1 MALFTFTDDSYTLG
15 NIREVDTRKVTI
27 LVNSDKDLRK
37 ARVGQLVTVPLSGAT
52 ECWLI
57 GMIDKVIKAVVTQPF
72 TPEIAEDDADEID
85 AFEDS
90 VVNTVKITLMGA
102 ARWDAVDQKYKFS
115 RSLDHVPEIDS
126 TCYVL
131 KDAHLE
137 EFMRVISECG
147 DGQHS
152 LELGSYKLNENARAY
167 VDGNKLFQRH
177 AALLGST
184 GSGKSW
190 TVASI
195 LERSSQLPSSNLVVF
210 DLHGEYKEL
219 SYAKQ
224 LRVPGPDEVDADDD
238 SLLFLPYWL
247 LNSEEIQSLFVDR
260 SEFSAHNQVVV
271 VQDAITEQKKAFLK
285 ANGRTD
291 LLQSFTLDSPIPY
304 SLNEVIG
311 KLKYLNEEKVEGSRG
326 PKNGPFNGE
335 FSRLLVRMASR
346 LNDRRYGF
354 LFNSP
359 DKYNQYDSLSMIAEK
374 LMGFGN
380 QKQSIK
386 VIDFSEVPADIL
398 PVIIGLVA
406 RIIYQVQFWT
416 DPNSRRPVAFVC
428 DEAHL
433 YLPRK
438 EGNPVERR
446 AVEAFEKIAK
456 EGRKY
461 GVALMIVSQRP
472 SDVSATILSQCNN
485 IISLRLTNADDQAT
499 VRKLLP
505 ESLESLLEALP
516 IMDVGEAM
524 VVGDSVLLPSRI
536 KIDPPTEK
544 PLSATIDF
552 WSRWQ
557 EDVNN
562 ADFALAVEN
571 MRRQNR
577 IKPQLVSA
585 ICTESKSC

>member
-1 MALFTFTDDSYTLG
+1 MALFTFNDDSYILG

-27 LVNSDKDLRK
+27 LVNTDKDLRK
-37 ARVGQLVTVPLSGAT
+37 ARVGQLVAVQLSGAT

-57 GMIDKVIKAVVTQPF
+57 GMIDKVIKAVVAPLPALEVQ
-72 TPEIAEDDADEID
+72 EDEADEID
-85 AFEDS
+85 AFEDI
-90 VVNTVKITLMGA
+90 VINTVKITLMGG
-102 ARWDAVDQKYKFS
+102 ARWDAIEQKYKFS

-147 DGQHS
+147 DGEHS

-195 LERSSQLPSSNLVVF
+195 LERSSKLPSSNLVVF

-224 LRVPGPDEVDADDD
+224 LRIPGPDEVDTDDD

-260 SEFSAHNQVVV
+260 SEFSAHNQVVI
-271 VQDAITEQKKAFLK
+271 VQDAITEQKKAFLQT
-285 ANGRTD
+285 NGRSD
-291 LLQSFTLDSPIPY
+291 LLQAFTLDSPIPY
-304 SLNEVIG
+304 SLDNVIG
-311 KLKYLNEEKVEGSRG
+311 KLRFLNEERIPGAQAGKE
-326 PKNGPFNGE
+326 KNGPFNGE

-346 LNDRRYGF
+346 LQDRRYGF

-359 DKYNQYDSLSMIAEK
+359 DKYNQYGSLSMIAET

-380 QKQSIK
+380 QKKNIK

-416 DPNSRRPVAFVC
+416 NPESRRPVAFVC

-536 KIDPPTEK
+536 KIDPPTET

-557 EDVNN
+557 ENVTNT
-562 ADFALAVEN
+562 DFALAVEN

-577 IKPQLVSA
+577 TKL
-585 ICTESKSC
+585 

>member
-1 MALFTFTDDSYTLG
+1 MALFTLNDDSYILG

-37 ARVGQLVTVPLSGAT
+37 ARVGQLVTVQLSGAT

-57 GMIDKVIKAVVTQPF
+57 GMIDKVIKAVVAQPLTQ
-72 TPEIAEDDADEID
+72 EVQEDDADEID

-90 VVNTVKITLMGA
+90 VINTVKITLMGGT
-102 ARWDAVDQKYKFS
+102 RWDAIEQKYKFS

-147 DGQHS
+147 DGEHS

-195 LERSSQLPSSNLVVF
+195 LERSSKLPSSNLVVF

-224 LRVPGPDEVDADDD
+224 MRIPGPDEVDTDDD

-271 VQDAITEQKKAFLK
+271 VQDAITEQKKSFLL
-285 ANGRTD
+285 ANERTD
-291 LLQSFTLDSPIPY
+291 LLQSFTLDSPIPF
-304 SLNEVIG
+304 SLDNVIE
-311 KLKYLNEEKVEGSRG
+311 KLRFLNEERVPGAQAGKE
-326 PKNGPFNGE
+326 KNGPFNGE

-346 LNDRRYGF
+346 LQDRRYGF

-359 DKYNQYDSLSMIAEK
+359 EKYNQYSSLSMIAEK
-374 LMGFGN
+374 LMGFGIH
-380 QKQSIK
+380 KKSIK

-416 DPNSRRPVAFVC
+416 DPTDRRPIAFVC

-433 YLPRK
+433 YLPKK

-472 SDVSATILSQCNN
+472 SDVSTTILSQCNN

-536 KIDPPTEK
+536 KVDPPTEK

-557 EDVNN
+557 ENVTN
-562 ADFALAVEN
+562 ADFVLAVEN

-577 IKPQLVSA
+577 TKF
-585 ICTESKSC
+585 

>member
-1 MALFTFTDDSYTLG
+1 MALFTFNDDSYILG

-27 LVNSDKDLRK
+27 LVNTDKDLRK
-37 ARVGQLVTVPLSGAT
+37 ARVGQLVAVQLSGAT

-57 GMIDKVIKAVVTQPF
+57 GMIDKVIKAVVAPLPALEVQ
-72 TPEIAEDDADEID
+72 EDEADEID
-85 AFEDS
+85 AFEDI
-90 VVNTVKITLMGA
+90 VINTVKITLMGG
-102 ARWDAVDQKYKFS
+102 ARWDAIEQKYKFS

-147 DGQHS
+147 DGEHS

-195 LERSSQLPSSNLVVF
+195 LERSSKLPSSNLVVF
-210 DLHGEYKEL
+210 DLLGEYKEL

-224 LRVPGPDEVDADDD
+224 LRIPGPDEVDTDDD

-260 SEFSAHNQVVV
+260 SEFSAHNQVVI
-271 VQDAITEQKKAFLK
+271 VQDAITEQKKAFLQT
-285 ANGRTD
+285 NGRSD
-291 LLQSFTLDSPIPY
+291 LLQAFTLDSPIPY
-304 SLNEVIG
+304 SLDNVIG
-311 KLKYLNEEKVEGSRG
+311 KLRFLNEERIPGAQAGKE
-326 PKNGPFNGE
+326 KNGPFNGE

-346 LNDRRYGF
+346 LQDRRYGF

-359 DKYNQYDSLSMIAEK
+359 DKYNQYGSLSMIAET

-380 QKQSIK
+380 QKKNIK

-416 DPNSRRPVAFVC
+416 NPESRRPVAFVC

-472 SDVSATILSQCNN
+472 SDVSTTILSQCNN

-536 KIDPPTEK
+536 KIDPPTET

-557 EDVNN
+557 ENVTNT
-562 ADFALAVEN
+562 DFALAVEN

-577 IKPQLVSA
+577 TKL
-585 ICTESKSC
+585 

>member
-1 MALFTFTDDSYTLG
+1 MALFSFNDDSYTLG

-27 LVNSDKDLRK
+27 LVNSDSDLRK
-37 ARVGQLVTVPLSGAT
+37 ARVGQLVTVQLSGAT

-57 GMIDKVIKAVVTQPF
+57 GMIDKVIKAVVTQPL

-102 ARWDAVDQKYKFS
+102 ARWDAVAQKYKFS

-147 DGQHS
+147 DGEHS

-224 LRVPGPDEVDADDD
+224 LRVPGPDEVDVDDD

-247 LNSEEIQSLFVDR
+247 LNTDELQSLFIDR
-260 SEFSAHNQVVV
+260 SEFTAHNQVMAF
-271 VQDAITEQKKAFLK
+271 QDSIIEKKRDSLVK
-285 ANGRTD
+285 AGNQEILD
-291 LLQSFTLDSPIPY
+291 AFTLDSPIPFRIEDIIQHLEF
-304 SLNEVIG
+304 LNQQMIPGKTKEVQ
-311 KLKYLNEEKVEGSRG
+311 
-326 PKNGPFNGE
+326 GPFYGQ
-335 FSRLLVRMASR
+335 FSRLLLR
-346 LNDRRYGF
+346 LKSKTTDRRYSF
-354 LFNSP
+354 LFGGKQSTQ
-359 DKYNQYDSLSMIAEK
+359 DYNYLSELAEK

-386 VIDFSEVPADIL
+386 VIDFSEVP
-398 PVIIGLVA
+398 
-406 RIIYQVQFWT
+406 
-416 DPNSRRPVAFVC
+416 
-428 DEAHL
+428 
-433 YLPRK
+433 
-438 EGNPVERR
+438 
-446 AVEAFEKIAK
+446 
-456 EGRKY
+456 
-461 GVALMIVSQRP
+461 
-472 SDVSATILSQCNN
+472 
-485 IISLRLTNADDQAT
+485 
-499 VRKLLP
+499 
-505 ESLESLLEALP
+505 
-516 IMDVGEAM
+516 
-524 VVGDSVLLPSRI
+524 
-536 KIDPPTEK
+536 
-544 PLSATIDF
+544 
-552 WSRWQ
+552 
-557 EDVNN
+557 
-562 ADFALAVEN
+562 
-571 MRRQNR
+571 
-577 IKPQLVSA
+577 
-585 ICTESKSC
+585 

>member
-1 MALFTFTDDSYTLG
+1 MALFTFNDDSYMLG

-37 ARVGQLVTVPLSGAT
+37 ARVGQLVTVQLSGAT

-57 GMIDKVIKAVVTQPF
+57 GMIDKVIKAVVVQTLTQ
-72 TPEIAEDDADEID
+72 EGQEDNADEID

-90 VVNTVKITLMGA
+90 VINTVKITLMGGT
-102 ARWDAVDQKYKFS
+102 RWDAIEKKYNFS

-147 DGQHS
+147 DGKHS

-167 VDGNKLFQRH
+167 IDGNKLLQRH

-195 LERSSQLPSSNLVVF
+195 LERSSKLPSSNLVVF

-224 LRVPGPDEVDADDD
+224 LRIPGPDEVNAEDD

-271 VQDAITEQKKAFLK
+271 VQDAITEYKKAFLED
-285 ANGRTD
+285 NGRND
-291 LLQSFTLDSPIPY
+291 LLKSFTLDSPIPF
-304 SLNEVIG
+304 SIEDVVEKLRFLNEDHRVPRADG
-311 KLKYLNEEKVEGSRG
+311 KGDKS
-326 PKNGPFNGE
+326 GPFNGE
-335 FSRLLVRMASR
+335 FSRLLVRIKSR
-346 LNDRRYGF
+346 LSDRRYGF

-359 DKYNQYDSLSMIAEK
+359 EKYNQYDSLSMIAEK
-374 LMGFGN
+374 LMGFGK

-416 DPNSRRPVAFVC
+416 DPTNRRPVAFVC

-472 SDVSATILSQCNN
+472 SDVSTTILSQCNN

-557 EDVNN
+557 EDVTNE
-562 ADFALAVEN
+562 DFASAVEN

-577 IKPQLVSA
+577 TK
-585 ICTESKSC
+585 

>member
-1 MALFTFTDDSYTLG
+1 MALFTFNDDSYILG

-37 ARVGQLVTVPLSGAT
+37 ARVGQLVTVQLSGAT

-57 GMIDKVIKAVVTQPF
+57 GMIDKVIKAVVTQPL
-72 TPEIAEDDADEID
+72 TLEVQEDGANEID

-90 VVNTVKITLMGA
+90 VVNTVKITLMGG
-102 ARWDAVDQKYKFS
+102 ARWDAIAQKYKFS

-126 TCYVL
+126 TCYIL

-147 DGQHS
+147 NGEDS

-195 LERSSQLPSSNLVVF
+195 LERSSRLPSSNLVVF

-224 LRVPGPDEVDADDD
+224 LRIPGPDEANVDDD

-271 VQDAITEQKKAFLK
+271 VQDAITEQKKAFLQ

-304 SLNEVIG
+304 SLNHVIE
-311 KLKYLNEEKVEGSRG
+311 KLEYLNEEKVDGSRG

-374 LMGFGN
+374 LMEFGE

-416 DPNSRRPVAFVC
+416 DPKSRRPVAFVC

-461 GVALMIVSQRP
+461 GVALIIVSQRP

-557 EDVNN
+557 ENVTNT
-562 ADFALAVEN
+562 DFALAVEN

-577 IKPQLVSA
+577 TKL
-585 ICTESKSC
+585 

>member
-1 MALFTFTDDSYTLG
+1 MALFTFNDDSYTLG

-37 ARVGQLVTVPLSGAT
+37 ARVGQLVTVQLSGAT

-57 GMIDKVIKAVVTQPF
+57 GMIDKVIKAVVTQPL

-102 ARWDAVDQKYKFS
+102 ARWDAIVQKYKFS

-147 DGQHS
+147 DGEHS

-224 LRVPGPDEVDADDD
+224 LRVPGPDEVDVDDD

-247 LNSEEIQSLFVDR
+247 LNTDELQSLFIDR
-260 SEFSAHNQVVV
+260 SEFTAHNQVMAF
-271 VQDAITEQKKAFLK
+271 QDSIIEKKRDSLVK
-285 ANGRTD
+285 AGNQEILD
-291 LLQSFTLDSPIPY
+291 AFTLDSPIPFRIEDIIQHLEF
-304 SLNEVIG
+304 LNQQMIPG
-311 KLKYLNEEKVEGSRG
+311 KTKDVQ
-326 PKNGPFNGE
+326 GPFYGQ
-335 FSRLLVRMASR
+335 FSRLLLR
-346 LNDRRYGF
+346 LKSKTTDRRYSF
-354 LFNSP
+354 LFGGKHSTQ
-359 DKYNQYDSLSMIAEK
+359 DYNYLSALAEK
-374 LMGFGN
+374 LMGFGK

-416 DPNSRRPVAFVC
+416 DPNSRRPLAFVC

-557 EDVNN
+557 EDVTNP
-562 ADFALAVEN
+562 DFALAVEN

-577 IKPQLVSA
+577 TKP
-585 ICTESKSC
+585 

>member
-1 MALFTFTDDSYTLG
+1 MALFTFNDDSYTLG

-37 ARVGQLVTVPLSGAT
+37 ARVGQLVTIQLSGAT

-57 GMIDKVIKAVVTQPF
+57 GMIDKVIKAVVAQPVIQ
-72 TPEIAEDDADEID
+72 ELQDEEAEELDAL
-85 AFEDS
+85 EDS

-102 ARWDAVDQKYKFS
+102 SRWDAIDQKFKFS

-126 TCYVL
+126 LCYVL
-131 KDAHLE
+131 KDAQLE
-137 EFMRVISECG
+137 EFMKVISECG
-147 DGQHS
+147 DGEHS

-224 LRVPGPDEVDADDD
+224 LRIPGPDEVDADDE

-260 SEFSAHNQVVV
+260 SEFSAHNQVTV
-271 VQDAITEQKKAFLK
+271 VQDSITEQKKTFLEE
-285 ANGRTD
+285 NGRTD

-304 SLNEVIG
+304 SLTNVID
-311 KLKYLNEEKVEGSRG
+311 KLNYLNEEKVPGANNR

-335 FSRLLVRMASR
+335 FSRLLVRIASR

-359 DKYNQYDSLSMIAEK
+359 GIYNQYDSLSMIAEK
-374 LMGFGN
+374 LMGFGE

-398 PVIIGLVA
+398 PIIIGLVA

-416 DPNSRRPVAFVC
+416 DPESRRPIAFVC

-472 SDVSATILSQCNN
+472 SDVSSTILSQCNN

-557 EDVNN
+557 ENVTNT
-562 ADFALAVEN
+562 DFALAVEN

-577 IKPQLVSA
+577 TQP
-585 ICTESKSC
+585 

>member
-1 MALFTFTDDSYTLG
+1 M
-15 NIREVDTRKVTI
+15 
-27 LVNSDKDLRK
+27 
-37 ARVGQLVTVPLSGAT
+37 
-52 ECWLI
+52 
-57 GMIDKVIKAVVTQPF
+57 
-72 TPEIAEDDADEID
+72 
-85 AFEDS
+85 
-90 VVNTVKITLMGA
+90 
-102 ARWDAVDQKYKFS
+102 
-115 RSLDHVPEIDS
+115 
-126 TCYVL
+126 
-131 KDAHLE
+131 
-137 EFMRVISECG
+137 
-147 DGQHS
+147 
-152 LELGSYKLNENARAY
+152 
-167 VDGNKLFQRH
+167 
-177 AALLGST
+177 LGST

-224 LRVPGPDEVDADDD
+224 LRVPGPDEVDVDDD

-271 VQDAITEQKKAFLK
+271 VQDAITEQKKAFLQE
-285 ANGRTD
+285 NGRTD
-291 LLQSFTLDSPIPY
+291 LLQSFTLDSPVPY
-304 SLNEVIG
+304 SIESVIG
-311 KLKYLNEEKVEGSRG
+311 KLKYLNEEKVQGANNR

-346 LNDRRYGF
+346 LDDRRYGF

-380 QKQSIK
+380 KKQSIK

-398 PVIIGLVA
+398 PIIIGLVA

-536 KIDPPTEK
+536 KIDPPAEK

-557 EDVNN
+557 EDVTN

-577 IKPQLVSA
+577 TKP
-585 ICTESKSC
+585 

>member
-1 MALFTFTDDSYTLG
+1 DRNRSHWSTSKTPSYTKSVSWQHHPVVAQPLTL
-15 NIREVDTRKVTI
+15 EV
-27 LVNSDKDLRK
+27 
-37 ARVGQLVTVPLSGAT
+37 Q
-52 ECWLI
+52 
-57 GMIDKVIKAVVTQPF
+57 
-72 TPEIAEDDADEID
+72 EDDADEID

-90 VVNTVKITLMGA
+90 VVNTVKITLMGG
-102 ARWDAVDQKYKFS
+102 ARWDAIDQKYKFS

-126 TCYVL
+126 TCYIL

-147 DGQHS
+147 NGEDS

-195 LERSSQLPSSNLVVF
+195 LERSSRLPSSNLVVF

-224 LRVPGPDEVDADDD
+224 LRIPGPDEVDVDDD

-271 VQDAITEQKKAFLK
+271 VQDAITEQKKAFLQT
-285 ANGRTD
+285 NGRTD

-304 SLNEVIG
+304 SLNNVIG
-311 KLKYLNEEKVEGSRG
+311 KLKHLNEEKVDGSRG

-374 LMGFGN
+374 LMEYGE
-380 QKQSIK
+380 QKPSIK

-416 DPNSRRPVAFVC
+416 DPKSRRPVAFVC

-485 IISLRLTNADDQAT
+485 IISLRLTNADDQTT

-557 EDVNN
+557 ENVTNT
-562 ADFALAVEN
+562 DFALAVEN

-577 IKPQLVSA
+577 TRL
-585 ICTESKSC
+585 

>member
-1 MALFTFTDDSYTLG
+1 MALFTFNDDSYTLG

-37 ARVGQLVTVPLSGAT
+37 ARVGQLVTVQLSGAT

-57 GMIDKVIKAVVTQPF
+57 GMIDKVIKAVVTQPL

-85 AFEDS
+85 TFEDS

-147 DGQHS
+147 DGEHS

-224 LRVPGPDEVDADDD
+224 LRVPGPDEVDVDDD

-271 VQDAITEQKKAFLK
+271 VQDAITEQKKAFLQE
-285 ANGRTD
+285 NGRTD
-291 LLQSFTLDSPIPY
+291 LLQSFTLDSPVPY
-304 SLNEVIG
+304 SIESVIG
-311 KLKYLNEEKVEGSRG
+311 KLKYLNEEKVQGANNR

-346 LNDRRYGF
+346 LDDRRYGF

-380 QKQSIK
+380 KKQSIK

-398 PVIIGLVA
+398 PIIIGLVA
-406 RIIYQVQFWT
+406 RIIYQGQFLT

-536 KIDPPTEK
+536 KIDPPAEK

-557 EDVNN
+557 EDVTN

-577 IKPQLVSA
+577 TKP
-585 ICTESKSC
+585 

>member
-1 MALFTFTDDSYTLG
+1 MALFTFNDDSYILG

-27 LVNSDKDLRK
+27 LVNTDKDLRK
-37 ARVGQLVTVPLSGAT
+37 ARVGQLVAVQLSGAT

-57 GMIDKVIKAVVTQPF
+57 GMIDKVIKAVVAPLPALEVQ
-72 TPEIAEDDADEID
+72 EDEADEID
-85 AFEDS
+85 AFEDI
-90 VVNTVKITLMGA
+90 VINTVKITLMGG
-102 ARWDAVDQKYKFS
+102 ARWDAIEQKYKFS

-147 DGQHS
+147 DGEHS

-195 LERSSQLPSSNLVVF
+195 LERSSKLPSSNLVVF

-224 LRVPGPDEVDADDD
+224 LRIPGPDEVDTDDD

-260 SEFSAHNQVVV
+260 SEFSAHNQVVI
-271 VQDAITEQKKAFLK
+271 VQDAITEQKKAFLQT
-285 ANGRTD
+285 NGRSD
-291 LLQSFTLDSPIPY
+291 LLQAFTLDSPIPY
-304 SLNEVIG
+304 SLDNVIG
-311 KLKYLNEEKVEGSRG
+311 KLRFLNEERIPGAQAGKE
-326 PKNGPFNGE
+326 KNGPFNGE

-346 LNDRRYGF
+346 LQDRRYGF

-359 DKYNQYDSLSMIAEK
+359 DKYNQYGSLSMIAET

-380 QKQSIK
+380 QKKNIK

-416 DPNSRRPVAFVC
+416 NPESRRPVAFVC

-472 SDVSATILSQCNN
+472 SDVSTTILSQCNN

-536 KIDPPTEK
+536 KIDPPTET

-557 EDVNN
+557 ENVTNT
-562 ADFALAVEN
+562 DFALAVEN

-577 IKPQLVSA
+577 TKL
-585 ICTESKSC
+585 

>member
-1 MALFTFTDDSYTLG
+1 MALFTFNDDSYILG

-37 ARVGQLVTVPLSGAT
+37 ARVGQLVTVQLSGAT

-57 GMIDKVIKAVVTQPF
+57 GMIDKVIKAVVAQPL
-72 TPEIAEDDADEID
+72 TLEVQEDDADEID

-90 VVNTVKITLMGA
+90 VVNTVKITLMGG
-102 ARWDAVDQKYKFS
+102 ARWDAIDQKYKFS

-126 TCYVL
+126 TCYIL

-147 DGQHS
+147 NGEES

-195 LERSSQLPSSNLVVF
+195 LERSSRLPSSNLVVF

-224 LRVPGPDEVDADDD
+224 LRIPGPDEVDIDDA

-271 VQDAITEQKKAFLK
+271 VQDAITEQKKTFLQ
-285 ANGRTD
+285 ANGRAD

-304 SLNEVIG
+304 SLNDVIG
-311 KLKYLNEEKVEGSRG
+311 KLKYLNEEKVDGSRG

-374 LMGFGN
+374 LMEFGE

-416 DPNSRRPVAFVC
+416 DPKSRRPVAFVC

-557 EDVNN
+557 ENVTN
-562 ADFALAVEN
+562 ADFTLAVEN

-577 IKPQLVSA
+577 IKL
-585 ICTESKSC
+585 

>member
-1 MALFTFTDDSYTLG
+1 MALFTFNDDSYTLG

-37 ARVGQLVTVPLSGAT
+37 ARVGQLVTVQLSGAT

-57 GMIDKVIKAVVTQPF
+57 GMIDKVIKAVVTQPV
-72 TPEIAEDDADEID
+72 TLEIDEDDADEID

-102 ARWDAVDQKYKFS
+102 ARWDAIVQKYKFS

-147 DGQHS
+147 DGEHS

-224 LRVPGPDEVDADDD
+224 LRVPGPDEVDVDDD

-247 LNSEEIQSLFVDR
+247 LNTDELQSLFIDR
-260 SEFSAHNQVVV
+260 SEFTAHNQVMAF
-271 VQDAITEQKKAFLK
+271 QDSIIEKKRDSLVK
-285 ANGRTD
+285 AGNQEILD
-291 LLQSFTLDSPIPY
+291 AFTLDSPIPFRIEDIIQHLEF
-304 SLNEVIG
+304 LNQQMIPG
-311 KLKYLNEEKVEGSRG
+311 KTKDVQ
-326 PKNGPFNGE
+326 GPFYGQ
-335 FSRLLVRMASR
+335 FSRLLLR
-346 LNDRRYGF
+346 LKSKTTDRRYSF
-354 LFNSP
+354 LFGGKHSTQ
-359 DKYNQYDSLSMIAEK
+359 DYNYLSALAEK
-374 LMGFGN
+374 LMGFGK

-557 EDVNN
+557 EDVTN

-577 IKPQLVSA
+577 TKP
-585 ICTESKSC
+585 

>member
-1 MALFTFTDDSYTLG
+1 MALFTFNDDSYILG

-27 LVNSDKDLRK
+27 LVNTDKDLRK
-37 ARVGQLVTVPLSGAT
+37 ARVGQLVAVQLSGAT

-57 GMIDKVIKAVVTQPF
+57 GMIDKVIKAVVAPLPALEVQ
-72 TPEIAEDDADEID
+72 EDEADEID
-85 AFEDS
+85 AFEDI
-90 VVNTVKITLMGA
+90 VINTVKITLMGG
-102 ARWDAVDQKYKFS
+102 ARWDAIEQKYKFS

-147 DGQHS
+147 DGEHS

-195 LERSSQLPSSNLVVF
+195 LERSSKLPSSNLVVF

-224 LRVPGPDEVDADDD
+224 LRIPGPDEVDTDDD

-260 SEFSAHNQVVV
+260 SEFSAHNQVVI
-271 VQDAITEQKKAFLK
+271 VQDAITEQKKAFLQT
-285 ANGRTD
+285 NGRSD
-291 LLQSFTLDSPIPY
+291 LLQAFTLDSPIPY
-304 SLNEVIG
+304 SLDNVIG
-311 KLKYLNEEKVEGSRG
+311 KLRFLNEERIPGAQAGKE
-326 PKNGPFNGE
+326 KNGPFNGE

-346 LNDRRYGF
+346 LQDRRYGF

-359 DKYNQYDSLSMIAEK
+359 DKYNQYGSLSMIAET

-380 QKQSIK
+380 QKKNIK

-416 DPNSRRPVAFVC
+416 NPESRRPVAFVC

-472 SDVSATILSQCNN
+472 SDVSTTILSQCNN

-524 VVGDSVLLPSRI
+524 VVGDSMLLPSRI
-536 KIDPPTEK
+536 KIDPPTET

-557 EDVNN
+557 ENVTNT
-562 ADFALAVEN
+562 DFALAVEN

-577 IKPQLVSA
+577 TKL
-585 ICTESKSC
+585 

>member
-1 MALFTFTDDSYTLG
+1 MALFTFNDDSYTLG

-37 ARVGQLVTVPLSGAT
+37 ARVGQLVTVQLSGAT

-57 GMIDKVIKAVVTQPF
+57 GMIDKVIKAVVTQPV
-72 TPEIAEDDADEID
+72 TLAEQEDAPNEID
-85 AFEDS
+85 VFEDS

-102 ARWDAVDQKYKFS
+102 ARWDAVDQRYKFS

-147 DGQHS
+147 DGAHS

-224 LRVPGPDEVDADDD
+224 LRVPGPDEADVDDD

-271 VQDAITEQKKAFLK
+271 VQDAITEQKKVFLE
-285 ANGRTD
+285 AQGRKD

-304 SLNEVIG
+304 SLEKVIG
-311 KLKYLNEEKVEGSRG
+311 KLAYLNEEKVEGARG

-359 DKYNQYDSLSMIAEK
+359 EKYNQYNSLSLIAEK
-374 LMGFGN
+374 LMEFGSGKPN
-380 QKQSIK
+380 IK

-416 DPNSRRPVAFVC
+416 SPDNRRPMAFVC

-524 VVGDSVLLPSRI
+524 VVGDSVLLPSRV

-557 EDVNN
+557 EDVTN
-562 ADFALAVEN
+562 ADFSIAVEN

-577 IKPQLVSA
+577 KQP
-585 ICTESKSC
+585 

>member
-1 MALFTFTDDSYTLG
+1 MALFTFNDDSYILG

-37 ARVGQLVTVPLSGAT
+37 ARVGQLVTVQLSGAT

-57 GMIDKVIKAVVTQPF
+57 GMIDKVIKAVVAQPL
-72 TPEIAEDDADEID
+72 TLEVQEDDADEID

-90 VVNTVKITLMGA
+90 VVNTVKITLMGG
-102 ARWDAVDQKYKFS
+102 ARWDAIDQKYKFS

-126 TCYVL
+126 TCYIL

-147 DGQHS
+147 NGEES

-195 LERSSQLPSSNLVVF
+195 LERSSRLPSSNLVVF

-224 LRVPGPDEVDADDD
+224 LRIPGPDEVDIDDD

-271 VQDAITEQKKAFLK
+271 VQDAITEQKKTFLQ
-285 ANGRTD
+285 ANGRAN

-304 SLNEVIG
+304 SLNDVIG
-311 KLKYLNEEKVEGSRG
+311 KLKYLNEEKVDGSRG

-374 LMGFGN
+374 LMEFGE
-380 QKQSIK
+380 QKKSIK

-416 DPNSRRPVAFVC
+416 DPKNRRPVAFVC

-557 EDVNN
+557 ENVTN
-562 ADFALAVEN
+562 ADFTLAVEN

-577 IKPQLVSA
+577 IKL
-585 ICTESKSC
+585 

>member
-1 MALFTFTDDSYTLG
+1 
-15 NIREVDTRKVTI
+15 
-27 LVNSDKDLRK
+27 
-37 ARVGQLVTVPLSGAT
+37 
-52 ECWLI
+52 
-57 GMIDKVIKAVVTQPF
+57 MIDKVIKAVVTQPH
-72 TPEIAEDDADEID
+72 TLEIAEDDADEID

-102 ARWDAVDQKYKFS
+102 ARWDAIAQKYKFS

-147 DGQHS
+147 DGEHS

-224 LRVPGPDEVDADDD
+224 LRVPGPDEVDVDND

-247 LNSEEIQSLFVDR
+247 LNTDELQSLFIDR
-260 SEFSAHNQVVV
+260 SEFTAHNQVMAF
-271 VQDAITEQKKAFLK
+271 QDSIIEKKRDALVK
-285 ANGRTD
+285 AGNQEILD
-291 LLQSFTLDSPIPY
+291 AFTLDSPIPFKIEDIIQQLEF
-304 SLNEVIG
+304 LNQQMIPGKTKEVQ
-311 KLKYLNEEKVEGSRG
+311 
-326 PKNGPFNGE
+326 GPFYGQ
-335 FSRLLVRMASR
+335 FSRLLLR
-346 LNDRRYGF
+346 LKSKTTDRRYSF
-354 LFNSP
+354 LFGGKKSTQ
-359 DKYNQYDSLSMIAEK
+359 DYNYLSALAEK
-374 LMGFGN
+374 LMGFGK

-398 PVIIGLVA
+398 PAIIGLVA

-416 DPNSRRPVAFVC
+416 DPNSRRPVAFIC

-536 KIDPPTEK
+536 KIDPPAEK

-557 EDVNN
+557 EDVTN

-577 IKPQLVSA
+577 TKP
-585 ICTESKSC
+585 

>member
-1 MALFTFTDDSYTLG
+1 MALFTFNDDSYILG

-27 LVNSDKDLRK
+27 LVNTDKDLRK
-37 ARVGQLVTVPLSGAT
+37 ARVGQLVAVQLSGAT

-57 GMIDKVIKAVVTQPF
+57 GMIDKVIKAVVAPLPTLEVQ
-72 TPEIAEDDADEID
+72 EDDTDEID
-85 AFEDS
+85 AFEDI
-90 VVNTVKITLMGA
+90 VINTVKITLMGG
-102 ARWDAVDQKYKFS
+102 ARWDAIEQKYKFS

-147 DGQHS
+147 DGEHS

-167 VDGNKLFQRH
+167 IDGNKLFQRH

-195 LERSSQLPSSNLVVF
+195 LERSSKLPSSNLVVF

-224 LRVPGPDEVDADDD
+224 LRIPGPDEVDTDDD

-260 SEFSAHNQVVV
+260 SEFSAHNQVVI
-271 VQDAITEQKKAFLK
+271 VQDAITEQKKAFLQ
-285 ANGRTD
+285 ANGRSD
-291 LLQSFTLDSPIPY
+291 LLQAFTLDSPIPY
-304 SLNEVIG
+304 SLDNVIE
-311 KLKYLNEEKVEGSRG
+311 KLRFLNEERVPGAQAGKE
-326 PKNGPFNGE
+326 KNGPFNGE

-346 LNDRRYGF
+346 LQDRRYGF

-359 DKYNQYDSLSMIAEK
+359 DKYNQYSSLSVIAET

-380 QKQSIK
+380 QKKSIK

-416 DPNSRRPVAFVC
+416 NPESRRPVAFVC

-485 IISLRLTNADDQAT
+485 IISLRLTNADDQTT

-516 IMDVGEAM
+516 IMDIGEAM

-557 EDVNN
+557 ENVTNT
-562 ADFALAVEN
+562 DFALAVEN

-577 IKPQLVSA
+577 TK
-585 ICTESKSC
+585 

>member
-1 MALFTFTDDSYTLG
+1 MALFTFNDDSYILG

-37 ARVGQLVTVPLSGAT
+37 ARVGQLVTVQLSGAT

-57 GMIDKVIKAVVTQPF
+57 GMIDKVIKAVVAQPL
-72 TPEIAEDDADEID
+72 TLEVQEDDADEID

-90 VVNTVKITLMGA
+90 VVNTVKITLMGG
-102 ARWDAVDQKYKFS
+102 ARWDAIVQKYKFS

-126 TCYVL
+126 TCYIL

-147 DGQHS
+147 NGEDS

-195 LERSSQLPSSNLVVF
+195 LERSSRLPSSNLVVF

-224 LRVPGPDEVDADDD
+224 LRIPGPDEVDVDDD

-271 VQDAITEQKKAFLK
+271 VQDAITEQKKAFLQE
-285 ANGRTD
+285 NDRTD

-304 SLNEVIG
+304 SLNNVIG

-374 LMGFGN
+374 LMEFGE

-416 DPNSRRPVAFVC
+416 DPKNRRPVAFVC

-557 EDVNN
+557 EKVTN

-577 IKPQLVSA
+577 TKL
-585 ICTESKSC
+585 

>member
-1 MALFTFTDDSYTLG
+1 MALFTFNDDSYILG

-37 ARVGQLVTVPLSGAT
+37 ARVGQLVTVQLSGAT

-57 GMIDKVIKAVVTQPF
+57 GMIDKVIKAVVAQPL
-72 TPEIAEDDADEID
+72 TLEVQEDDADEID

-90 VVNTVKITLMGA
+90 VVNTVKITLMGG
-102 ARWDAVDQKYKFS
+102 ARWDAIDQKYKFS

-126 TCYVL
+126 TCYIL

-147 DGQHS
+147 NGEDS

-195 LERSSQLPSSNLVVF
+195 LERSSRLPSSNLVVF

-224 LRVPGPDEVDADDD
+224 LRIPGPDEVDADDD

-271 VQDAITEQKKAFLK
+271 VQDAITEQKKAFLQT
-285 ANGRTD
+285 NGRTD

-304 SLNEVIG
+304 SLNNVIG
-311 KLKYLNEEKVEGSRG
+311 KLKHLNEEKVDGSRG

-335 FSRLLVRMASR
+335 FSRLLVRMANR

-374 LMGFGN
+374 LMEYGE
-380 QKQSIK
+380 QKPSIK

-416 DPNSRRPVAFVC
+416 DPKSRRPVAFVC

-485 IISLRLTNADDQAT
+485 IISLRLTNADDQTT

-557 EDVNN
+557 ENVTNT
-562 ADFALAVEN
+562 DFALAVEN

-577 IKPQLVSA
+577 TRL
-585 ICTESKSC
+585 

>member
-1 MALFTFTDDSYTLG
+1 MALFTFNDDSYVLG

-37 ARVGQLVTVPLSGAT
+37 ARVGQLVTVQLSGAT

-57 GMIDKVIKAVVTQPF
+57 GMIDKVIKAVVAQPL
-72 TPEIAEDDADEID
+72 TLEVQEDDADEID

-90 VVNTVKITLMGA
+90 VVNTVKITLMGG
-102 ARWDAVDQKYKFS
+102 ARWDAIVQKYKFS

-126 TCYVL
+126 TCYIL

-147 DGQHS
+147 NGEDS

-195 LERSSQLPSSNLVVF
+195 LERSSRLPSSNLVVF

-219 SYAKQ
+219 TYAKQ
-224 LRVPGPDEVDADDD
+224 LRIPGPDEVDIDDD

-271 VQDAITEQKKAFLK
+271 VQDAITEQKKTFLQENDR
-285 ANGRTD
+285 AD

-304 SLNEVIG
+304 SLNDVIG
-311 KLKYLNEEKVEGSRG
+311 KLKYLNEEKVNGSKG
-326 PKNGPFNGE
+326 LKNGPFNGE

-359 DKYNQYDSLSMIAEK
+359 DKYNQYDSLSMIAVK
-374 LMGFGN
+374 LMEFGE

-406 RIIYQVQFWT
+406 RIIYQIQFWT
-416 DPNSRRPVAFVC
+416 EPKSRRPIAFVC

-557 EDVNN
+557 ENVTN
-562 ADFALAVEN
+562 ANFSLAVEN

-577 IKPQLVSA
+577 TKL
-585 ICTESKSC
+585 

>member
-1 MALFTFTDDSYTLG
+1 MALFTFNDDSYILG

-37 ARVGQLVTVPLSGAT
+37 ARVGQLVTVQLSGAT

-57 GMIDKVIKAVVTQPF
+57 GMIDKVIKAVVTQSL
-72 TPEIAEDDADEID
+72 TLEVQEDGANEID

-90 VVNTVKITLMGA
+90 VVNTVKITLMGG
-102 ARWDAVDQKYKFS
+102 ARWDAIAQKYKFS

-126 TCYVL
+126 TCYIL

-147 DGQHS
+147 NGEDS

-195 LERSSQLPSSNLVVF
+195 LERSSRLPSSNLVVF

-224 LRVPGPDEVDADDD
+224 LRIPGPDEANVDDD

-271 VQDAITEQKKAFLK
+271 VQDAITEQKKAFLQ

-304 SLNEVIG
+304 SLNHVIE
-311 KLKYLNEEKVEGSRG
+311 KLEYLNEEKVDGSRG

-374 LMGFGN
+374 LMEFGE

-416 DPNSRRPVAFVC
+416 DPKSRRPVAFVC

-456 EGRKY
+456 E
-461 GVALMIVSQRP
+461 V
-472 SDVSATILSQCNN
+472 
-485 IISLRLTNADDQAT
+485 
-499 VRKLLP
+499 
-505 ESLESLLEALP
+505 
-516 IMDVGEAM
+516 
-524 VVGDSVLLPSRI
+524 
-536 KIDPPTEK
+536 
-544 PLSATIDF
+544 
-552 WSRWQ
+552 
-557 EDVNN
+557 
-562 ADFALAVEN
+562 
-571 MRRQNR
+571 
-577 IKPQLVSA
+577 
-585 ICTESKSC
+585 

>member
-1 MALFTFTDDSYTLG
+1 MALFTFNDDSYTLG

-37 ARVGQLVTVPLSGAT
+37 ARVGQLVTVQLSGAT

-57 GMIDKVIKAVVTQPF
+57 GMIDKVIKAVVTQPL
-72 TPEIAEDDADEID
+72 TLEITEDDADEID
-85 AFEDS
+85 SFEDS
-90 VVNTVKITLMGA
+90 VVNTVKITLMGG

-224 LRVPGPDEVDADDD
+224 LRVPGPDEVNADDD

-271 VQDAITEQKKAFLK
+271 VQDAITEQKKTFLK

-416 DPNSRRPVAFVC
+416 DPNSRRPVAFIC

-536 KIDPPTEK
+536 KIDSPTEK

-557 EDVNN
+557 EDVTN

-577 IKPQLVSA
+577 TKP
-585 ICTESKSC
+585 

>member
-1 MALFTFTDDSYTLG
+1 MRFLEDFVRIVADP
-15 NIREVDTRKVTI
+15 R
-27 LVNSDKDLRK
+27 
-37 ARVGQLVTVPLSGAT
+37 QLIAVQLSGAS
-52 ECWLI
+52 ESWLI
-57 GMIDKVIKAVVTQPF
+57 GMIDKVIKAVVAQ
-72 TPEIAEDDADEID
+72 TPLQETEEGELEDLEPMGDT
-85 AFEDS
+85 

-102 ARWDAVDQKYKFS
+102 AKWNALDQRFTFS

-126 TCYVL
+126 VCYVL

-137 EFMRVISECG
+137 DFMRVISESG
-147 DGQHS
+147 DDEHS
-152 LELGSYKLNENARAY
+152 LELGVYKLNESAKAY

-195 LERSSQLPSSNLVVF
+195 LERSATLPSSNLVVF

-219 SYAKQ
+219 GYARQ
-224 LRVPGPDEVDADDD
+224 LRIPGPDEVDADDD

-271 VQDAITEQKKAFLK
+271 VQDSITDQKKAFLK
-285 ANGRTD
+285 SNGRDD
-291 LLQSFTLDSPIPY
+291 LLESFTLDSPIPY
-304 SLNEVIG
+304 SLDDVVG
-311 KLKYLNEEKVEGSRG
+311 HLRHLNEEKVPGANNK

-335 FSRLLVRMASR
+335 FSRLLVRIASR

-354 LFNSP
+354 LFQSP
-359 DKYNQYDSLSMIAEK
+359 DRYHQYDSLASIAEK
-374 LMGFGN
+374 LMGYG
-380 QKQSIK
+380 QKKPSIK

-398 PVIIGLVA
+398 PVIVGLVA

-416 DPNSRRPVAFVC
+416 AAVDRRPVAFVC

-461 GVALMIVSQRP
+461 GVALMIISQRP

-536 KIDPPTEK
+536 KIEPPKEK

-557 EDVNN
+557 EDKTNP
-562 ADFALAVEN
+562 DFSIAVEN
-571 MRRQNR
+571 MRRQSR
-577 IKPQLVSA
+577 AKQQS
-585 ICTESKSC
+585 

>member
-1 MALFTFTDDSYTLG
+1 MALFVFNDESYILG
-15 NIREVDTRKVTI
+15 NIRGVDTRKVTL
-27 LVNSDKDLRK
+27 LVKSDKDLRK
-37 ARVGQLVTVPLSGAT
+37 ARVGQLVTVQLSDAT

-57 GMIDKVIKAVVTQPF
+57 GMIDKVIKAVVTPPLTLKVQ
-72 TPEIAEDDADEID
+72 EDDAEEID
-85 AFEDS
+85 TFEDS
-90 VVNTVKITLMGA
+90 VVNTVKITLMGGA
-102 ARWDAVDQKYKFS
+102 QWDAMAQKYKFS
-115 RSLDHVPEIDS
+115 RSLDQVPEIDS
-126 TCYVL
+126 TCYIL

-137 EFMRVISECG
+137 EFMRVISDCG
-147 DGQHS
+147 NGEDS
-152 LELGSYKLNENARAY
+152 LELGYYKLNEKARAY

-195 LERSSQLPSSNLVVF
+195 LEISSRLPSSNLVVF

-224 LRVPGPDEVDADDD
+224 LRIPGPDEVNVEDD

-271 VQDAITEQKKAFLK
+271 VQDAITEQKKAFLQ

-304 SLNEVIG
+304 SLNDVIA

-359 DKYNQYDSLSMIAEK
+359 DKYNQYDALSMIAEK
-374 LMGFGN
+374 LMEFGER
-380 QKQSIK
+380 KQSIK
-386 VIDFSEVPADIL
+386 VIDFSEVPADVL

-416 DPNSRRPVAFVC
+416 DPKSRRPIAFVC

-536 KIDPPTEK
+536 KIKAPTEK

-557 EDVNN
+557 ENVKNT
-562 ADFALAVEN
+562 DFALAVEN

-577 IKPQLVSA
+577 TKVITRNCPPDEGL
-585 ICTESKSC
+585 

>member
-1 MALFTFTDDSYTLG
+1 MALFTFNDDSYILG
-15 NIREVDTRKVTI
+15 NIREVDTRKLTI

-37 ARVGQLVTVPLSGAT
+37 ARVGQLVTVQLSGAT

-57 GMIDKVIKAVVTQPF
+57 GMIDKVIKAVVTQSL
-72 TPEIAEDDADEID
+72 TLEVQEDDADEID

-90 VVNTVKITLMGA
+90 VVNTVKITLMGG
-102 ARWDAVDQKYKFS
+102 ARWDAIAQKYKFS

-126 TCYVL
+126 TCYIL

-147 DGQHS
+147 NGEDS

-195 LERSSQLPSSNLVVF
+195 LERSSRLPSSNLVVF

-224 LRVPGPDEVDADDD
+224 LRIPGPDEVNVDDD

-271 VQDAITEQKKAFLK
+271 VQDAITEQKKYFLQ

-304 SLNEVIG
+304 SLNNVIE
-311 KLKYLNEEKVEGSRG
+311 KLKYLNEEKVDGSRG

-374 LMGFGN
+374 LMEFGE

-416 DPNSRRPVAFVC
+416 DPKSRRPVAFVC

-557 EDVNN
+557 ENVTNT
-562 ADFALAVEN
+562 DFALAVEN

-577 IKPQLVSA
+577 TKL
-585 ICTESKSC
+585 

>member
-1 MALFTFTDDSYTLG
+1 MALFTFNDDSYTLG

-37 ARVGQLVTVPLSGAT
+37 ARVGQLVTVQLSGAT

-57 GMIDKVIKAVVTQPF
+57 GMIDKVIKAVVTQPL
-72 TPEIAEDDADEID
+72 TLEIAEEDDADEID

-102 ARWDAVDQKYKFS
+102 ARWDAIDQKYKFS

-147 DGQHS
+147 DGKHS

-224 LRVPGPDEVDADDD
+224 LRVPGPDEVDVDDD

-247 LNSEEIQSLFVDR
+247 LNTDELQSLFIDR
-260 SEFSAHNQVVV
+260 SEFTAHNQVMAF
-271 VQDAITEQKKAFLK
+271 QDSIIEKKRDSLVK
-285 ANGRTD
+285 AGNQEILD
-291 LLQSFTLDSPIPY
+291 AFTLDSPIPFRIEDIIQHLEF
-304 SLNEVIG
+304 LNQQMIPGKTKEVQ
-311 KLKYLNEEKVEGSRG
+311 
-326 PKNGPFNGE
+326 GPFYGQ
-335 FSRLLVRMASR
+335 FSRLLLR
-346 LNDRRYGF
+346 LKSKTTDRRYSF
-354 LFNSP
+354 LFGGKQSTQ
-359 DKYNQYDSLSMIAEK
+359 DYNYLSALAEK
-374 LMGFGN
+374 LMGFGK

-536 KIDPPTEK
+536 KIDPPAEK

-557 EDVNN
+557 EDVTNT
-562 ADFALAVEN
+562 DFALAVEN

-577 IKPQLVSA
+577 TKP
-585 ICTESKSC
+585 

>member
-1 MALFTFTDDSYTLG
+1 MALFPFNDDSYTLG

-37 ARVGQLVTVPLSGAT
+37 ARVGQLVTVQLSGAT

-57 GMIDKVIKAVVTQPF
+57 GMIDKVIKAVVTQPL
-72 TPEIAEDDADEID
+72 TMEIAEDDADEID

-102 ARWDAVDQKYKFS
+102 ARWDAIVQKYKFS

-147 DGQHS
+147 DGEHS

-224 LRVPGPDEVDADDD
+224 LRVPGPDEVDVDDN

-271 VQDAITEQKKAFLK
+271 VQDAITEQKKAFLQ
-285 ANGRTD
+285 ANGRAD
-291 LLQSFTLDSPIPY
+291 LLQSFTLESPIPY
-304 SLNEVIG
+304 SLNKVIG

-416 DPNSRRPVAFVC
+416 DPNSRRPVAFIC

-557 EDVNN
+557 EDVTN

-577 IKPQLVSA
+577 ARS
-585 ICTESKSC
+585 

>member
-1 MALFTFTDDSYTLG
+1 MALFTFNDDSYILG

-37 ARVGQLVTVPLSGAT
+37 ARVGQLVTVQLSGAT

-57 GMIDKVIKAVVTQPF
+57 GMIDKVIKAVVAQTLTLEVQ
-72 TPEIAEDDADEID
+72 EDDADEID

-90 VVNTVKITLMGA
+90 VVNTVKITLMGGA
-102 ARWDAVDQKYKFS
+102 KWDAIDQKYKFS
-115 RSLDHVPEIDS
+115 RSLDHVPEIDT
-126 TCYVL
+126 TCYIL

-147 DGQHS
+147 NGQNS

-195 LERSSQLPSSNLVVF
+195 LERSSRLPSSNLVVF

-224 LRVPGPDEVDADDD
+224 LRIPGPDEVDVEDD

-271 VQDAITEQKKAFLK
+271 VQDAITEQKKDFLQT
-285 ANGRTD
+285 NGRTD

-304 SLNEVIG
+304 SLSNVIE
-311 KLKYLNEEKVEGSRG
+311 KLKYLNEEKVDGSRG

-359 DKYNQYDSLSMIAEK
+359 DKYNLYDSLSMIAEK
-374 LMGFGN
+374 LMEYGE

-416 DPNSRRPVAFVC
+416 DPKSRRPVAFVC

-485 IISLRLTNADDQAT
+485 IISLRLTNADDQTT

-536 KIDPPTEK
+536 KIDPPTQK

-557 EDVNN
+557 ENVTNT
-562 ADFALAVEN
+562 DFALAVEN

-577 IKPQLVSA
+577 TRL
-585 ICTESKSC
+585 